1 MLYISKKYES
11 LNNILNR
18 ADEASKK
25 SLSSNKQIHDFLD
38 NAGVK
43 DITDYLFDEASGLNP
58 PADPK
63 FLLKLNSDSTLYAI
77 NGTPFTSDYLKDIFS
92 KYNVTL
98 SNVDGKPSW
107 LIAQHGDSYIV
118 FKYTSSGKKVKP
130 TDSAGKKED
139 KGKQF
144 EHYLAAHIND
154 YLPELQ
160 EIANNHGM
168 SFTKIV
174 DVKEMGD
181 LNQKRNVSLDD
192 VLNGPKNLNIGSV
205 VTDVTVT
212 TDNSTNNTLYLSAK
226 STNTVTFLNAGIL
239 KYITKDFFSTG
250 KISEDGKKF
259 LSLLGIKSKPLISKF
274 RNVFL
279 DYKGVQDKKDVT
291 KELIDVTKYIG
302 SSKEFRNLI
311 YSAVGYGYIL
321 VHQHGKNVDF
331 RDMLTID
338 EMKSYIGT
346 VKKAALEF
354 PTNGTAKRVN
364 LVVQYDKVRFVLN
377 IRNKV
382 PNAALP
388 THLMV
393 DYKFMQ

>member
-1 MLYISKKYES
+1 MLLVNKKYKS
-11 LNNILNR
+11 LNEILNK
-18 ADEASKK
+18 ANEAPKK

-38 NAGVK
+38 SAGVK
-43 DITDYLFDEASGLNP
+43 DITDYLFDEASGLQP

-63 FLLKLNSDSTLYAI
+63 FLLKFNSDSTLYAI
-77 NGTPFTSDYLKDIFS
+77 NGTPFTFEYLKNIFS

-98 SNVDGKPSW
+98 NNVDGKASW
-107 LIAQHGDSYIV
+107 LTAQIGDDSII
-118 FKYTSSGKKVKP
+118 FKYMSSGKKIKS
-130 TDSAGKKED
+130 TDNAGKKED

-160 EIANNHGM
+160 KIAGKHGM
-168 SFTKIV
+168 SFTNIV

-181 LNQKRNVSLDD
+181 LNQKRKISLDD
-192 VLNGPKNLNIGSV
+192 ILKGTTNLNIGSI

-212 TDNSTNNTLYLSAK
+212 TDNPTNGTLYLSAK
-226 STNTVTFLNAGIL
+226 STNTVTFLNAGIT
-239 KYITKDFFSTG
+239 KYVTKDFFNTG
-250 KISEDGKKF
+250 KISADGKKF
-259 LSLLGIKSKPLISKF
+259 LSLLGINTKARISKF

-279 DYKGVQDKKDVT
+279 DYKGTQDKIDVT
-291 KELIDVTKYIG
+291 KELIDVTNDIG

-311 YSAVGYGYIL
+311 YAAVGYGYIL

-331 RDMLTID
+331 RDMLSMD
-338 EMKSYIGT
+338 EMESYIGT
-346 VKKAALEF
+346 VNKAVLEF

-364 LVVQYDKVRFVLN
+364 LVVQYDKIRFVLN
-377 IRNKV
+377 IRNKE
-382 PNAALP
+382 PNASLP